1 MPETMKAILKT
12 TAGHGAKLEEIKIP
26 EIKDDEVLV
35 KVKAASICG
44 TDVHIYE
51 WNKWAQSR
59 IKNLPQILGHEMAGD
74 VVKTGKS
81 VRKIKEGDYVSA
93 ETHISCGHCIQC
105 LNGQRHIC
113 SNLKILGVDTNG
125 CFAEYVAVPESVCW
139 KNSPL
144 IPPHIASVQEPL
156 GNAVHATLVE
166 EVAGKTVAIVGDGP
180 IGLFSTAVA
189 KASDASVVF
198 FVGLNSYRLE
208 LAKKLGA
215 DFLINHDNENAVK
228 IVLEK
233 TGGYGADVVM
243 DMAGTQESIDD
254 CFKMVRKGG
263 RFTAFGIPSESITI
277 DYANSIV
284 FKGLTLYGINGRIL
298 FDTWIKT
305 RNLLESGKLDIS
317 PVITHTIKLEEFK
330 KGFDLMTARTKVCGK
345 VVLIP

>member
-1 MPETMKAILKT
+1 MKAIIKT
-12 TAGHGAKLEEIKIP
+12 VAGYGAKLEEVKIP
-26 EIKDDEVLV
+26 DINDNEVLV
-35 KVKAASICG
+35 NVKAASICG

-59 IKNLPQILGHEMAGD
+59 IKNLPQILGHEMAGN
-74 VVKTGKS
+74 VVKTGKN
-81 VRKIKEGDYVSA
+81 VKNIKEGDYVSA
-93 ETHISCGHCIQC
+93 ETHVSCGHCIQC
-105 LNGQRHIC
+105 LNGQKHIC
-113 SNLKILGVDTNG
+113 SNLIILGVDTNG
-125 CFAEYVAVPESVCW
+125 CFAEYIAVPESVCW

-156 GNAVHATLVE
+156 GNAVYATLVE
-166 EVAGKTVAIVGDGP
+166 EVAGKTIAIVGDGP

-189 KASDASVVF
+189 KACGASVVF

-215 DFLINHDNENAVK
+215 DFLINHDNENAVS

-243 DMAGTQESIDD
+243 DMAGTPGSIDD

-263 RFTAFGIPSESITI
+263 RFTAFGIPSEPITI
-277 DYANSIV
+277 DYTNSIV
-284 FKGLTLYGINGRIL
+284 FKGLTLYGINGRLI
-298 FDTWIKT
+298 FDTWIKI
-305 RNLLESGKLDIS
+305 REMLESGKLDIS
-317 PVITHTIKLEEFK
+317 PVITHTLKLEEFE